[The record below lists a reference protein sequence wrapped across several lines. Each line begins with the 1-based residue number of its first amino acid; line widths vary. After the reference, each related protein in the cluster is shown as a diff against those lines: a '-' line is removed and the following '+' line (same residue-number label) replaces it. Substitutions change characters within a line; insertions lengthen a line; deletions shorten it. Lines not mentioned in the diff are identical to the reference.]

1 MSRPSTVRVATS
13 TWLAASTAALAVT
26 WACIAGPGDDGHDAL
41 RLEILRSEVDH
52 VLAPT
57 YAACASAAADLD
69 AKVTAWSAALAAGD
83 DGVAAR
89 DEARTAYVDF
99 MAQWQRAEVLQIGPA
114 GSSAYVRG
122 GEDLRDAVYSWPTA
136 DACRVD
142 EETVAQG
149 YAAADFDTALVNV
162 RGLDALEQL
171 LFADPATNACA
182 ATDEINQSGSWTALG
197 DDEVTKRR
205 AAYAAVL
212 AAQIHATT
220 TDLADTWASG
230 GRFAG
235 YLVAP
240 GEGGSPY
247 DTPAQALDD
256 VLLASAYVDLI
267 VKDHKLAADAP
278 ATLETPLAGHAKA
291 HVQANLVALQQLVW
305 GGASAS
311 EGTGL
316 DDFLIELDE
325 AALADELL
333 ASIEDAIASVDAV
346 DGEFADALA
355 ADPAALAGSQAAVL
369 KVIELLDGR
378 VATALGLHSPSEAAG
393 DAD

>member
-1 MSRPSTVRVATS
+1 MPRQPTARTAPS

-41 RLEILRSEVDH
+41 RVEILRSEVEH
-52 VLAPT
+52 VLAP
-57 YAACASAAADLD
+57 AFASFESAAKELD
-69 AKVTAWSAALAAGD
+69 TKVAAWAAATAAGD
-83 DGVAAR
+83 DATAAR
-89 DEARTAYVDF
+89 DDARAAYREA

-122 GEDLRDAVYSWPTA
+122 GEDMRDAVYSWPTS

-149 YAAADFDTALVNV
+149 YAAPGFDVALVNV
-162 RGLDALEQL
+162 RGLDALERL
-171 LFADPATNACA
+171 LFAESATNACA
-182 ATDEINQSGSWTALG
+182 ATDEINQAGTWMALG
-197 DDEVTKRR
+197 DDEVVRR
-205 AAYAAVL
+205 RSAYAAVL
-212 AAQIHATT
+212 ATQIHTAASE
-220 TDLADTWASG
+220 LAQTWAPG

-235 YLVAP
+235 YLAAP
-240 GEGGSPY
+240 GEGDSPY
-247 DTPAQALDD
+247 DTPSQALDD

-278 ATLETPLAGHAKA
+278 AALETPLAGESKA
-291 HVQANLVALQQLVW
+291 HVRTNLVTLQQLVW
-305 GGASAS
+305 GGSSAA

-316 DDFLIELDE
+316 DDFLVELDE
-325 AALADELL
+325 GPLADELL
-333 ASIEDAIASVDAV
+333 AAVDDAIASVDAV
-346 DGEFADALA
+346 DGEFAEALTS
-355 ADPAALAGSQAAVL
+355 DPAALAAAHDAVVEL
-369 KVIELLDGR
+369 IELLDGR